1 MKLKIP
7 ISLNNIAQLIQAELI
22 GDPDFLLTGIN
33 EIHKVEAGDLTFCD
47 HPKYYKKALTSAASV
62 ILINDPSVENPQNK
76 PLLYSKDPFSAYNF
90 LVQHFCPFEANT
102 HRIHPSADIDKSSV
116 LMQNV
121 VVGQDSKIGKNCI
134 IHPNVTI
141 YNRVEIGDNVIIH
154 ANAIIGA
161 DAFYYQKREE
171 GYVRMHACGRVLIKE
186 QVEIGAGTTIDKG
199 VSGDTIIGK
208 GTKIDNQVHIGHG
221 CVIGEYCLLAAQ
233 VGIAGKTTVGN
244 YVNLWGQVGVS
255 KSLHIGDH
263 TNVLA
268 KSGVHQ
274 SLEGG
279 KNYFG
284 IPVEHAPKK
293 MRQLALL
300 KQLPEMWR
308 YFLGKK
314 DKG

>member
-1 MKLKIP
+1 MKLKTP
-7 ISLNNIAQLIQAELI
+7 IALNNIAQMVQAELI
-22 GDPDFLLTGIN
+22 GDADFLLTGIN
-33 EIHKVEAGDLTFCD
+33 EIHKVEEGDLTFCD

-62 ILINDPSVENPQNK
+62 ILINDTSVENPHNK
-76 PLLYSKDPFSAYNF
+76 HLLYSKDPFRDYNF

-102 HRIHPSADIDKSSV
+102 HRIHPSAQIDKSSI

-171 GYVRMHACGRVLIKE
+171 GYVRMHTCGRVLIKDH
-186 QVEIGAGTTIDKG
+186 VEIGAGSTVDKG

-208 GTKIDNQVHIGHG
+208 GTKLDNQVHIGHG
-221 CVIGEYCLLAAQ
+221 CVIGEHCLLAAQ
-233 VGIAGKTTVGN
+233 VGIAGKTIVGN

-284 IPVEHAPKK
+284 IPVEEAPKK

-300 KQLPEMWR
+300 KQLPDMWR
-308 YFLGKK
+308 YFLGRK
-314 DKG
+314 DK